1 MCGIITSASMS
12 AEQPSPTP
20 PGEPSRST
28 LQEIAASLDI
38 PPEFAERPGQKEYL
52 GILAQATD
60 IHDGLHHFNRREPW
74 YTEEEEQQRVAAHGS
89 AGLTFHN
96 VPETVDHTLNAAQQT
111 AALLME
117 NLRSSAQEQQIPAE
131 RVIQLTRRI
140 LSGLGVQAEVKTDE
154 PDPLVW

>member
-1 MCGIITSASMS
+1 MCDIIISAIMS
-12 AEQPSPTP
+12 VEQPPPTP
-20 PGEPSRST
+20 LGEQPGST
-28 LQEIAASLDI
+28 LQETAESLHMA
-38 PPEFAERPGQKEYL
+38 PEFAERTGQKEYL

-74 YTEEEEQQRVAAHGS
+74 YTEEEEQQRVAAQSS

-117 NLRSSAQEQQIPAE
+117 
-131 RVIQLTRRI
+131 I
-140 LSGLGVQAEVKTDE
+140 L
-154 PDPLVW
+154 